1 MRRGGFQSSLWL
13 LRCAD
18 QPGRSVIAVI
28 DDVEIGYEDVGAGL
42 PLVFIH
48 GFPHN
53 RSLWAPQLGA
63 LVDHCRCI
71 APDLRG
77 FGESSVTGP
86 YSMDQYADDVAD
98 LLRHL
103 DVPRVTVVG
112 LSMGGYV
119 AFAMWRRHQALVR
132 AFVLADTRATADT
145 DEAKQKRRELIDLAR
160 ERGSGAV
167 ADAQIA
173 GMLGKTTREK
183 HPDIVESVRLLLEDA
198 PVEGTVGAL
207 EAMMVRPDSTAILAT
222 IDVPT
227 VIVVGEEDALTP
239 VKDAR
244 AMRERIPRS
253 RLEIIG
259 GAGHLSNVEKPAAFN
274 HVLSEFV
281 GALMYA

>member
-1 MRRGGFQSSLWL
+1 
-13 LRCAD
+13 
-18 QPGRSVIAVI
+18 VIAVI
-28 DDVEIGYEDVGAGL
+28 DDVEIGYDDVGVGL

-53 RSLWAPQLGA
+53 RTLWSPQLGA

-77 FGESSVTGP
+77 FGESTVSGP
-86 YSMDQYADDVAD
+86 YSMDQYADDVAG
-98 LLRHL
+98 LLRRL
-103 DVPRVTVVG
+103 DVPRATIVG

-119 AFAMWRRHQALVR
+119 AFALWRRHRALVR
-132 AFVLADTRATADT
+132 GLVLADTRATADT
-145 DEAKQKRRELIDLAR
+145 EEAKEKRRDLIELAR

-183 HPDIVESVRLLLEDA
+183 HPDVVESVRQLLEDA
-198 PVEGTVGAL
+198 PLEGIIGGL
-207 EAMMVRPDSTAILAT
+207 EAMMARPDSTEMLGS

-227 VIVVGEEDALTP
+227 AIIVGEEDALTP
-239 VKDAR
+239 PKDAR
-244 AMRERIPRS
+244 AMQAEIERS
-253 RLEIIG
+253 RLEVIS
-259 GAGHLSNVEKPAAFN
+259 GAGHLSNIEKPAAFN

-281 GALMYA
+281 SALTYA